1 MTKWLST
8 ASATAALA
16 LAAAV
21 MPAMCLA
28 DDAPQD
34 DTPRGVVTELHEGLV
49 RLAADNAAA
58 TVSERFETL
67 APLIRATH
75 NLPYIAAVTIRPE
88 WPKLSEEQ
96 RARFVDAFER
106 LSIMTYAARFENIG
120 PGTFRIEGTSDAG
133 GGRVQ
138 VSAAIVRAD
147 QDDIPMDYVL
157 QRRDGA
163 WKIVN
168 IIADG
173 VSDLALKRA
182 EYQRILNDGSI
193 DDLIRHVLDQAAQL
207 EQGSA

>member
-1 MTKWLST
+1 MTRLLLT
-8 ASATAALA
+8 VAATAALA
-16 LAAAV
+16 LVAE
-21 MPAMCLA
+21 MPAACLA

-34 DTPRGVVTELHEGLV
+34 DLDTPQSVVAELHDGLV
-49 RLAADNAAA
+49 RLAADDATA
-58 TVSERFETL
+58 TVPERFEKL

-88 WPKLSEEQ
+88 WPTLSEEQ

-138 VSAAIVRAD
+138 VSAVIVRAD
-147 QDDIPMDYVL
+147 RDDIPMNYVL
-157 QRRDGA
+157 QRRDGP
-163 WKIVN
+163 WRIVN
-168 IIADG
+168 IVADG

-182 EYQRILNDGSI
+182 EYQQILNDGSI

-207 EQGSA
+207 EQG